1 MNYTHL
7 RVATYNV
14 KDLIGE
20 QKSFDKFSNRRSK
33 SESEIQSTAKT
44 LEEVSA
50 DVAGL
55 QEVEKHQLLN
65 KLLAASA
72 NLAKKYPS
80 PVMQEGRSFEHIDT
94 ALISKYPVIKMTS
107 HKNYPLKSSGKKGIF
122 THNLLETEIKTPIG
136 NLTVFDTHLKGG
148 KDNEASQ
155 PIKEA
160 EANGVKD
167 IIANFKN
174 KYPAKL
180 FIITGDL
187 NDTEASQTLKTLMG
201 AGLYNPTENLPQY
214 KKNTHCTGKQ
224 YDYILLHPALA
235 PYVHSTHVHH
245 SKSANE
251 ASDHNPLVLDLLF
264 PPGFTLGTQP

>member
-14 KDLIGE
+14 KDLIGG
-20 QKSFDKFSNRRSK
+20 QKSLDKFSNCRSK
-33 SESEIQSTAKT
+33 SEEEIQSAAKT

-50 DVAGL
+50 GVAGL
-55 QEVEKHQLLN
+55 QEVEKHNLLN

-80 PVMQEGRSFEHIDT
+80 HVMQEGRSFEHIDT
-94 ALISKYPVIKMTS
+94 ALISKYPVMKIIS
-107 HKNYPLKSSGKKGIF
+107 HKNYHLQSGKKGTF
-122 THNLLETEIKTPIG
+122 THNLLETELKLPIG
-136 NLTVFDTHLKGG
+136 NLTVFITHFKGG
-148 KDNEASQ
+148 KDCQTSR

-187 NDTEASQTLKTLMG
+187 NDTEDSQTLKTLMG
-201 AGLYNPTENLPQY
+201 AGLYNPTENMPQY

-224 YDYILLHPALA
+224 YDYILLHPDLA
-235 PYVHSTHVHH
+235 PYVHNTYVHH

-251 ASDHNPLVLDLLF
+251 ASDHNPLVLDLFF
-264 PPGFTLGTQP
+264 PPDFTFGAQP